1 MKKITGSVHLA
12 STSVGLAEGV
22 FSYLCEIIHSLSGG
36 SFGIDLASIE
46 DRHLV
51 LPPPSEGPLVL
62 ITGQKQNQGLFAFIL
77 SPIPWFENK
86 SQRCRSLPC
95 ILHTK

>member
-12 STSVGLAEGV
+12 STSVGLAKGV

-36 SFGIDLASIE
+36 PYGIDLASTE
-46 DRHLV
+46 NRHLV
-51 LPPPSEGPLVL
+51 LPPPSEGPLV
-62 ITGQKQNQGLFAFIL
+62 Q
-77 SPIPWFENK
+77 EK

-95 ILHTK
+95 ILHAK